1 MKERLLYIDVL
12 RGIAILIVI
21 YSHILL
27 FCVGY
32 SETSALTN
40 FLRLYFL
47 NGFFFIS
54 GFMAYKTFTPN
65 LLEMLKNL
73 WKKIA
78 TLLIPTLIT
87 GGLYSAYVHENP
99 FYFLAD
105 SAKCGYWFTIALCI
119 MMSIYTIEDFL
130 LKKIKNRYLQSA
142 IIFFVTGLIYSCHK
156 TGMVSTAWADY
167 LLLGGTSYYFPMFTI
182 GVLCKKHIELFHKYL
197 DIPLVKTSIFL
208 IAMFGAL
215 IGHIPLL
222 ITSITVVIS
231 TYFIIKDI
239 LNNYPEIN
247 EFQHLPPPK
256 KIKLIAF
263 NSLQLIGKN
272 TIEIYFYIIFSYSR
286 CHRM

>member
-99 FYFLAD
+99 F
-105 SAKCGYWFTIALCI
+105 
-119 MMSIYTIEDFL
+119 
-130 LKKIKNRYLQSA
+130 
-142 IIFFVTGLIYSCHK
+142 
-156 TGMVSTAWADY
+156 
-167 LLLGGTSYYFPMFTI
+167 
-182 GVLCKKHIELFHKYL
+182 
-197 DIPLVKTSIFL
+197 
-208 IAMFGAL
+208 
-215 IGHIPLL
+215 
-222 ITSITVVIS
+222 
-231 TYFIIKDI
+231 
-239 LNNYPEIN
+239 
-247 EFQHLPPPK
+247 
-256 KIKLIAF
+256 
-263 NSLQLIGKN
+263 
-272 TIEIYFYIIFSYSR
+272 
-286 CHRM
+286 